1 MHHTAAHPYHL
12 GKRCIASRATSSAQD
27 CSDDILRL
35 HQQPLY
41 LREYIND
48 HLSARSLRST
58 NKMQLTTC
66 YNKNRNC
73 CSCFSR
79 CSPKNMEQHT
89 RHSQNSH
96 DHKPVQPPED
106 TCLAMPLDDDIR
118 RLCIV
123 VLSVDE
129 LLRRKQVASQLH

>member
-48 HLSARSLRST
+48 HLPARSLRST
-58 NKMQLTTC
+58 NKMLLTTATTKTETAARAFRAAAPKIW
-66 YNKNRNC
+66 NSLPVIVKTATSLNQ
-73 CSCFSR
+73 FSR
-79 CSPKNMEQHT
+79 LLKGHLF
-89 RHSQNSH
+89 SH
-96 DHKPVQPPED
+96 AFE
-106 TCLAMPLDDDIR
+106 
-118 RLCIV
+118 
-123 VLSVDE
+123 
-129 LLRRKQVASQLH
+129 